1 MAMVP
6 DALTLI
12 DSLIIYADGGYGV
25 LSEELLVD
33 KGTPLRKKSLPFWF
47 YSFSS
52 FFSFFFSAATDSEG
66 VCVCMLWKKYVCRC
80 VCGEALGYGSSSKS
94 ALVLLLLQAI
104 KQAQSDQAR
113 HTWER

>member
-12 DSLIIYADGGYGV
+12 DSLIIYADGGYGA

-33 KGTPLRKKSLPFWF
+33 KGTPLRKNSLPFWF

-66 VCVCMLWKKYVCRC
+66 LCVCMLWKKYVCRC
-80 VCGEALGYGSSSKS
+80 VCGEALGYGSLDQPLS
-94 ALVLLLLQAI
+94 LLLCKQI
-104 KQAQSDQAR
+104 K
-113 HTWER
+113 